1 MIDILQTQLANA
13 TNALS
18 DSKNDWEELI
28 RKDQAKAIQSTV
40 KLHSRILEV
49 HVLASHL
56 MMDTERLIVKSNPQ
70 KRWWRKEVV
79 SSGPQIVSNRELKQM
94 RRVHNQ
100 ISDKVYEKLKKRS
113 LEKQIPLTRDS
124 ILQVVQQNAAFI
136 GAAAAGTAGA
146 TAGI

>member
-1 MIDILQTQLANA
+1 MIDNLQTQLANA

-18 DSKNDWEELI
+18 ESKIDWEKLI
-28 RKDQAKAIQSTV
+28 SKDQAKAIQSAV

-56 MMDTERLIVKSNPQ
+56 MMDTERLIVKSNPR

-94 RRVHNQ
+94 YRVHNQ

-136 GAAAAGTAGA
+136 GVAAAGAAGGA
-146 TAGI
+146 AGI

>member
-1 MIDILQTQLANA
+1 MIDNLQTHLANA

-18 DSKNDWEELI
+18 ESKIEWEELI
-28 RKDQAKAIQSTV
+28 RKDQTKAIQSTV

-56 MMDTERLIVKSNPQ
+56 MMDTERLIVKSNPR
-70 KRWWRKEVV
+70 KRWWRKEEV
-79 SSGPQIVSNRELKQM
+79 SSGPQIVSSRELKQM
-94 RRVHNQ
+94 HRVHNQ

-124 ILQVVQQNAAFI
+124 ILQVVQQNAAI
-136 GAAAAGTAGA
+136 IGAGAAAVGVAG
-146 TAGI
+146 GI